1 MKSVNPPVA
10 GALASASLT
19 TRFALYSFLCIGAM
33 TVALWFLVSNYL
45 INQILEH
52 EWQSTA
58 QIVRAD
64 VRKFLEAYDFKAQD
78 RKAVGPKFAALSE
91 HMRLAPDI
99 VRFKVYSPTAVVLW
113 ADDKRLVGKSFSE
126 NPQLQQALR
135 GKVVAD
141 RSASV
146 GQFRPTSKICWTC
159 VHTAG
164 EKCLSKAKTWWAR
177 LISPTVDCR
186 EG

>member
-1 MKSVNPPVA
+1 MKIVNRPVA

-78 RKAVGPKFAALSE
+78 RKSVGPKFAALSE
-91 HMRLAPDI
+91 HMRLVARYRSLQGLQSDSSRAVGGRQTTGGKI
-99 VRFKVYSPTAVVLW
+99 FQRESPT
-113 ADDKRLVGKSFSE
+113 
-126 NPQLQQALR
+126 P
-135 GKVVAD
+135 
-141 RSASV
+141 
-146 GQFRPTSKICWTC
+146 
-159 VHTAG
+159 AG
-164 EKCLSKAKTWWAR
+164 AAR
-177 LISPTVDCR
+177 
-186 EG
+186 

>member
-10 GALASASLT
+10 GTLASASLT

-64 VRKFLEAYDFKAQD
+64 VRKGRACS
-78 RKAVGPKFAALSE
+78 PSNFA
-91 HMRLAPDI
+91 MR
-99 VRFKVYSPTAVVLW
+99 TAS
-113 ADDKRLVGKSFSE
+113 AREKSM
-126 NPQLQQALR
+126 R
-135 GKVVAD
+135 
-141 RSASV
+141 
-146 GQFRPTSKICWTC
+146 
-159 VHTAG
+159 
-164 EKCLSKAKTWWAR
+164 
-177 LISPTVDCR
+177 
-186 EG
+186 